1 MDFCKTVTTNKIE
14 FIVTLVAQWL
24 ALCTYSMEDLSLNVP
39 DGYGTLRYFDFLR
52 LCKISHV

>member
-24 ALCTYSMEDLSLNVP
+24 ALCTYSMEDLSLNAL
-39 DGYGTLRYFDFLR
+39 DGYGTL
-52 LCKISHV
+52 S